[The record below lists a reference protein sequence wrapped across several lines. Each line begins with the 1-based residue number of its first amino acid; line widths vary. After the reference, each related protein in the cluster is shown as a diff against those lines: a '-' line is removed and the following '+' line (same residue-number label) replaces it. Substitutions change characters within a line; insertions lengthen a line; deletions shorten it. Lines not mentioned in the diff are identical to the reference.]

1 MAFVGIATA
10 ATSTPGTSQACNTP
24 PGVLD
29 GHVMLTVVVW
39 RSNSATLTA
48 PGGWMEVL
56 TDPHSGGALQMS
68 IWRRVAS
75 SEPASYTWSI
85 SSAFNIAIA
94 CGAWSGRDTTTP
106 INASGS
112 QENAS
117 STSITAPSITTNV
130 DGCDIVYA
138 GCRQG
143 SSGFTPDAAFTERSD
158 HGSTD
163 AGSNVAMETADRVQ
177 ATLGAT
183 GTATAT
189 HAGAAL
195 NIGAQVALAPA
206 AAGHP
211 PMRRRGGVKH
221 MMDGNPVKSGRT
233 W

>member
-1 MAFVGIATA
+1 MAFRSVATA
-10 ATSTPGTSQACNTP
+10 STAAPATSLLCNTP
-24 PGVLD
+24 AGVID
-29 GHVMLTVVVW
+29 GDVMLTVVVW

-48 PGGWMEVL
+48 PGGWTEVL
-56 TDPHSGGALQMS
+56 TDPHSGGALTLS

-85 SSAFNIAIA
+85 SSAFNITIS

-106 INASGS
+106 VNASGS

-117 STSITAPSITTNV
+117 STNITAPSITTNM

-143 SSGFTPDAAFTERSD
+143 ASGFTPDAAFTERAD
-158 HGSTD
+158 FQSTD
-163 AGSNVAMETADRVQ
+163 AGSNTAQEIADRVQ

-189 HAGAAL
+189 HAGAAI

-206 AAGHP
+206 AIGWGPLLGQRRNRLVYAG
-211 PMRRRGGVKH
+211 
-221 MMDGNPVKSGRT
+221 
-233 W
+233 

>member
-29 GHVMLTVVVW
+29 GHVMLTVISVGRSLAGARWSVVVW

-206 AAGHP
+206 AKAC
-211 PMRRRGGVKH
+211 
-221 MMDGNPVKSGRT
+221 
-233 W
+233 